1 MKIINITQKE
11 YRDIDALSNSDL
23 QLIEVSPSNYKFAI
37 NAPQDT
43 SKTSALDYGTALHAA
58 LLEPETFNSLV
69 DVYSDTK
76 TRETVKFSKYMDE
89 REDDGKLVL
98 LESEYDKLRFTV
110 EGSQYHPQFASY
122 INSATHK
129 EASITCMYRGVMCK
143 VRPDAMNIHFSDDGM
158 GDLDSLLNWVADVKT
173 TADIDDWRNSAEW
186 KNPLFTHN
194 YGFTAAF
201 YMDVLAEAFQC
212 EVNEYKFLVVQK
224 TVNLGRYP
232 VAVFTVTRD
241 ELERYGFFERVHAAI
256 DTYKACYVSDNWM
269 GEEVFPLFND
279 KFNSDVEISF
289 GGDE

>member
-1 MKIINITQKE
+1 MKILNITQKE

-23 QLIEVSPSNYKFAI
+23 QLIEVLPSNYKFAI

-58 LLEPETFNSLV
+58 LLEPKTFNGLV

-129 EASITCMYRGVMCK
+129 ESSIVCMYRGVMCK
-143 VRPDAMNIHFSDDGM
+143 VRPDAMHLCIDTVI
-158 GDLDSLLNWVADVKT
+158 WVGDVKT

-241 ELERYGFFERVHAAI
+241 ELERYGFFERVHSAI
-256 DTYKACYVSDNWM
+256 DTYKACYASDNWM
-269 GEEVFPLFND
+269 GEEVFPLFSVRDNE
-279 KFNSDVEISF
+279 VEISF